1 MESVNIQV
9 RFADIDVMGH
19 VNNAVYLSYFE
30 MARVLIFSKLLG
42 SNWDW
47 NQFGVLLRK
56 NEIEYLKPVTLNEQP
71 IISLKTEKL
80 GTKSFILY
88 YELKVKDEVRTTGSS
103 IMVCFD
109 ASKNQTIEIPN
120 KMREVLESLV

>member
-1 MESVNIQV
+1 MQSVKIQV

-71 IISLKTEKL
+71 IISLNTEKL
-80 GTKSFILY
+80 GTKSFVLS
-88 YELKVKDEVRTTGSS
+88 YELKVNDEVRTTGSS
-103 IMVCFD
+103 VMVCFD
-109 ASKNQTIEIPN
+109 SSKNQTIEIPN
-120 KMREVLESLV
+120 KMREILESLV

>member
-1 MESVNIQV
+1 MESVKIQV
-9 RFADIDVMGH
+9 RFADIDLMGH

-42 SNWDW
+42 ADWDW
-47 NQFGVLLRK
+47 NQYGVLLRK

-80 GTKSFILY
+80 GTKSLVLS
-88 YELKVKDEVRTTGSS
+88 YELKVNEEIRTTGSS
-103 IMVCFD
+103 VMVCFD
-109 ASKNQTIEIPN
+109 ASKNQTIEIPS
-120 KMREVLESLV
+120 KMREILESLV

>member
-1 MESVNIQV
+1 MESVKIQV

-56 NEIEYLKPVTLNEQP
+56 NEIEYIKPVTLNEQP

-80 GTKSFILY
+80 GTKSFVLS

-103 IMVCFD
+103 VMVCFD
-109 ASKNQTIEIPN
+109 ATKNQTIEIPS
-120 KMREVLESLV
+120 KMREILESLV

>member
-1 MESVNIQV
+1 MESVKIQV

-42 SNWDW
+42 ADWDW
-47 NQFGVLLRK
+47 NQYGVLLRK

-71 IISLKTEKL
+71 IISLKNRKVRNEEFC
-80 GTKSFILY
+80 SFL
-88 YELKVKDEVRTTGSS
+88 
-103 IMVCFD
+103 
-109 ASKNQTIEIPN
+109 
-120 KMREVLESLV
+120 